1 MDNTEL
7 KLRLKAPNIVWVR
20 HYQYMQSEP
29 KGYERDSAPFEAA
42 DVIEILENRLRQVE
56 ATLPPIYKPSIT
68 FDQWKE
74 DYGLVHEPNYCKL
87 TESDCEAAFTAGSDE
102 YRTNVL
108 NSISGVSGTVYL
120 LVEPT
125 GRIIASETA
134 FDNLFEGEPNK
145 WMFMSTAMKI
155 DLSNAKH
162 SEMRACIYVHYGW
175 KILVCTFT
183 PNLRIKPYQT
193 YSE

>member
-7 KLRLKAPNIVWVR
+7 KVRLKAPNTVWVR
-20 HYQYMQSEP
+20 HDQYMQSEP
-29 KGYERDSAPFEAA
+29 NGYVRDSAPFEAA
-42 DVIEILENRLRQVE
+42 DVIELLEARLRQVE
-56 ATLPPIYKPSIT
+56 TTLSPTEKPSLT

-74 DYGLVHEPNYCKL
+74 DYGLVHEPNYSKL
-87 TESDCEAAFTAGSDE
+87 TEIDCEAAFTAGSEE

-108 NSISGVSGTVYL
+108 NSISGVFGTVYL

-125 GRIIASETA
+125 GRLIASEII
-134 FDNLFEGEPNK
+134 FDNIVEGDPNK
-145 WMFMSTAMKI
+145 CRFMSTAMKI
-155 DLSNAKH
+155 ALSNVTH
-162 SEMRACIYVHYGW
+162 PEMRACIYVQYGW

-183 PNLRIKPYQT
+183 PNLKIKPYPT